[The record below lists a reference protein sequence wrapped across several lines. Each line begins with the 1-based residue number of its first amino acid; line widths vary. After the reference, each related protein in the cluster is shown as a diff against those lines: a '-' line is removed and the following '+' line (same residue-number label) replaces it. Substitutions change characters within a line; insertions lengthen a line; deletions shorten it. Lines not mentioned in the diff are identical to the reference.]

1 MHLKLLSNIYISAHS
16 WRKQIQTNP
25 RHEKGTQ
32 LEGRSDK
39 IKIGQIPIALLQKK
53 STSQNII
60 LFYKHKKELIL

>member
-1 MHLKLLSNIYISAHS
+1 MHLKLLSNIHIFMHG
-16 WRKQIQTNP
+16 WRKQIQTNL

-53 STSQNII
+53 CTS
-60 LFYKHKKELIL
+60 